1 MVQQRRLESETMQ
14 IPWRWLTIGTIA
26 IALLL
31 AGCRSAVTPTPLAS
45 NLPVAPREGARAPD
59 FTLRELGGADVRLS
73 ELRGKIVLVNFWAT
87 W

>member
-1 MVQQRRLESETMQ
+1 MHIKRNRS
-14 IPWRWLTIGTIA
+14 IFWIA
-26 IALLL
+26 GVLVALLL
-31 AGCRSAVTPTPLAS
+31 ASCRSTVTPTPLAS

-73 ELRGKIVLVNFWAT
+73 DLRGKIVLVNFWAT